1 MTWRVA
7 WLQAS
12 IDRTGGMG
20 ASLVH
25 WACIHRAHRGRMPRR
40 RKPPGPT
47 PEYAQLLAAATAA
60 GVQVSPE
67 SVPVGAPPPRA
78 APPPPPEPPPA
89 PAEPP
94 DDRPLLDQVEAEAP
108 QALLVL
114 RRALR
119 GGKVSGIQL
128 NAARF
133 LLEHRLRLERA
144 LVQAQAEGGADEAAV
159 EQLADVLRLVRS

>member
-1 MTWRVA
+1 M
-7 WLQAS
+7 
-12 IDRTGGMG
+12 
-20 ASLVH
+20 
-25 WACIHRAHRGRMPRR
+25 
-40 RKPPGPT
+40 
-47 PEYAQLLAAATAA
+47 
-60 GVQVSPE
+60 
-67 SVPVGAPPPRA
+67 
-78 APPPPPEPPPA
+78 
-89 PAEPP
+89 
-94 DDRPLLDQVEAEAP
+94 LDQVEAEAP

-144 LVQAQAEGGADEAAV
+144 LAQAQADGGADEAAV